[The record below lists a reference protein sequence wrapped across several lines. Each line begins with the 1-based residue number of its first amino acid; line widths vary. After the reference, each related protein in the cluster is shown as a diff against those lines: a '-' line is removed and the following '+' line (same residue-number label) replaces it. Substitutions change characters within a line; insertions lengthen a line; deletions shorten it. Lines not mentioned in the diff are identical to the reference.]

1 MTNQNDLEEEYPPEI
16 QAVIDRFISGEIEL
30 KNKPPV
36 DPVDRRPIP
45 KLDTSKWHNS
55 HESAEKALNDRKK
68 YGSWR

>member
-36 DPVDRRPIP
+36 DPVDCRLVL
-45 KLDTSKWHNS
+45 KFGVGKWHNS